1 MTLQLRKFAARDI
14 DELFSWFQSEREVL
28 QWAGATLS
36 WPLSKRDF
44 KALIKQHRGL
54 EPVREVWAVMS
65 GPDMIGHFQI
75 GLNRRLKTA
84 GLGRIAIAPDHRGQ
98 GLSAPIMDLILARAF
113 QHAWVHRV
121 DLLVYSHNAA
131 AIAAYQSAGLSLE
144 GTRREST
151 PLESEIW
158 DTHIMS
164 ILRYE
169 FDKRTERE

>member
-1 MTLQLRKFAARDI
+1 MTLQLRKFASRDL
-14 DELFSWFQSEREVL
+14 DALFSWFQSEREVL
-28 QWAGATLS
+28 QWAGAALS
-36 WPLSKRDF
+36 WPLSKREF
-44 KALIKQHRGL
+44 KALIKQHQGP
-54 EPVREVWAVMS
+54 EPIREVWAVMS
-65 GPDMIGHFQI
+65 GSDMIGHFQI

-84 GLGRIAIAPDHRGQ
+84 GLGRIAIAPNHRGQ
-98 GLSAPIMDLILARAF
+98 GLSAPLMDLILARVF

-131 AIAAYQSAGLSLE
+131 AIAAYQAAGLSLE

-151 PLESEIW
+151 PIGSEIW